1 MAPFVHVPQ
10 GRRARSSLISTTRG
24 RGTQARPQSS
34 IQFHMRHPY
43 IQAAGR
49 LEVKARHVAAVLT
62 VIVVGSAIAWTCSRE
77 LSRQF
82 MAAERSPNIVIP
94 PGYKV
99 QIDRRAVVVSGHD
112 RCPTDSNPSVNFWI
126 GGRPDGDLRPTTG
139 CVVVAPSS
147 DSVRVQVGARGGLA
161 DETWRIEH
169 GERDGLQ
176 VTLVRRPNGDLVVPA
191 AN

>member
-1 MAPFVHVPQ
+1 
-10 GRRARSSLISTTRG
+10 
-24 RGTQARPQSS
+24 
-34 IQFHMRHPY
+34 MRHPY

-49 LEVKARHVAAVLT
+49 LEGKARYVAVVLT
-62 VIVVGSAIAWTCSRE
+62 VVVVGATIVWTCSRE

-82 MAAERSPNIVIP
+82 LAAERSPNIVIP

-99 QIDRRAVVVSGHD
+99 QIDGRAALVSGHD

-126 GGRPDGDLRPTTG
+126 GGRPNGDLRPTTG
-139 CVVVAPSS
+139 CVVVAPSA
-147 DSVRVQVGARGGLA
+147 DSVRVQVGARGALA

-169 GERDGLQ
+169 RERDGLP